1 MTTSFLFKV
10 LDTVE
15 CDSCDDDGALEYEL
29 QVRVDAEEGEAV
41 GEACEYDDTYD
52 GTSDLSDTAVE

>member
-15 CDSCDDDGALEYEL
+15 CDSCDDDGTLEHEL
-29 QVRVDAEEGEAV
+29 QVRIDAEEGEAV
-41 GEACEYDDTYD
+41 GKACENDDTYD
-52 GTSDLSDTAVE
+52 GASDLSDTAVE